1 MQLNEQNDYA
11 DIERATD
18 SLLSLLDQQT
28 G

>member
-1 MQLNEQNDYA
+1 MQLNEQNDHA
-11 DIERATD
+11 DIERAAD